1 MHIGR
6 CKASSRGIALVCC
19 VFFCSQTRF
28 VECLVL
34 DLQFRVAIHPAQSI
48 WKGEMGCFSK
58 TRSRTDPD
66 DEKLQKEQNKKI
78 EQQLQRDKQLYRAT
92 HRLLFVGE
100 LRGTKRNIVIV
111 GRIALLRL
119 PDSSVL
125 KATLQ
130 NQKSL

>member
-1 MHIGR
+1 
-6 CKASSRGIALVCC
+6 
-19 VFFCSQTRF
+19 
-28 VECLVL
+28 
-34 DLQFRVAIHPAQSI
+34 
-48 WKGEMGCFSK
+48 MGCFSN

-66 DEKLQKEQNKKI
+66 DEKLQKEQKRKI
-78 EQQLQRDKQLYRAT
+78 EQQFHRDKQLYRAT

-100 LRGTKRNIVIV
+100 LRGTERNIVIV

-130 NQKSL
+130 NQKSLEIRLIWCTNCGLFVITRMSFSIDLVDEFWFDLQIHIRMFFDSGAG